1 MYTTFLILIPYNI
14 SIEEQK
20 NIVHFINSFKLYYI
34 DEK

>member
-20 NIVHFINSFKLYYI
+20 NIVYFINSFKLYYI